1 MKKSSV
7 QTITAI
13 VVLATGVALTYI
25 DYFSPPSGEISASVL
40 DYLRHTM
47 FFAGSVLG
55 VKNYVD
61 YRMSHKKEDC

>member
-1 MKKSSV
+1 MKKSNV
-7 QTITAI
+7 QVVVAI
-13 VVLATGVALTYI
+13 VVLATGVVLSYV
-25 DYFSPPSGEISASVL
+25 DYFSPPSGEIAASVL

-61 YRMSHKKEDC
+61 YRICHKKEG